1 MVAPLIFTWS
11 FAFMKNSSCPLLV
24 SSCQAG
30 RLCSR
35 PFQVSSATAKTCS
48 RAAWGTGAGA
58 GRNMRHSAV
67 SGRCDALFGR
77 GRAMGVFMGWFWW
90 FVGISVK
97 QWDYYTLL
105 LRITS
110 YYYILLHLLLWRL
123 WFIGDIPSNCY
134 FHGQSEDTNPVF
146 CLFFYNI
153 GYPGIPVRQIHDLG
167 RFCSSGWMLRWM
179 TPSFLE
185 PGMTLQSWRWMS
197 EPWKP

>member
-1 MVAPLIFTWS
+1 
-11 FAFMKNSSCPLLV
+11 MKNSSCPLLVV

-67 SGRCDALFGR
+67 SGRCNATRRGR

-97 QWDYYTLL
+97 LWDYYIHYYYVFH
-105 LRITS
+105 RITT
-110 YYYILLHLLLWRL
+110 YYYIYYYDDCDSLGTYPQIAI
-123 WFIGDIPSNCY
+123 FMGKVK
-134 FHGQSEDTNPVF
+134 TNPVDVEVNDSIIF
-146 CLFFYNI
+146 RA
-153 GYPGIPVRQIHDLG
+153 GDA
-167 RFCSSGWMLRWM
+167 S
-179 TPSFLE
+179 
-185 PGMTLQSWRWMS
+185 PGMTLQSWRWMP
-197 EPWKP
+197 EPRKP